1 MIRRWGSMLAMVA
14 LLGATGCDDEPAPVA
29 VNLPPHRVDGVYSV
43 TGDLE
48 VTIYWRANQED
59 DISYYTVYRN
69 NQPTGNFTLI
79 GTTAGTQYVDQD
91 VANGVTYYYAVAAVD
106 FGGLE
111 SAELSYENVFD
122 TPRPE
127 GFDAVLTNAN
137 VDDFQSGWDFSAF
150 ANRPSADV
158 RTDIYYA
165 AADGHFLVYVPV
177 DTRIQDTGYV
187 ALRDVDFAPPA
198 GWSTDGI
205 VEAIVGHSY
214 IVLTRDDHYAKFEVT
229 SRGSNGM
236 TMDWAYQVD
245 IGNPEL
251 AKPAPAKQTAP
262 QANSVP

>member
-1 MIRRWGSMLAMVA
+1 MFRRWGTMLAMVG
-14 LLGATGCDDEPAPVA
+14 LLGATGCHDESTTPVA

-43 TGDLE
+43 TGDQE
-48 VTIYWRANQED
+48 VTIYWRPNQED

-69 NQPTGNFTLI
+69 NQPTGTFTLI
-79 GTTAGTQYVDQD
+79 GTTAGTQFVDQD
-91 VANGVTYYYAVAAVD
+91 VANGATYYYAVAAVD
-106 FGGLE
+106 FSGLE

-137 VDDFQSGWDFSAF
+137 IDDAASGWDFSAF
-150 ANRPSADV
+150 ANRASIDA
-158 RTDIYYA
+158 RTDIYYVA
-165 AADGHFLVYVPV
+165 ANGSFLVYVPL

-214 IVLTRDDHYAKFEVT
+214 IVLTRDNHYAKFEVT

-245 IGNPEL
+245 TGNPEL
-251 AKPAPAKQTAP
+251 VKPVPKSTPVA
-262 QANSVP
+262 SVN